1 MALQFCTEC
10 GKEVSNKAA
19 ACPHCGH
26 PVEDAIVPQRLDAPV
41 VIVKKN
47 SHPVLTVVGIVAIV
61 VAVLVG
67 VVILI
72 AVTHKESKFIARDA
86 TSDDAC
92 TQWNDYCINV
102 YCTFENVG
110 NAGGQERVRV
120 QLLDTS
126 TRQVR
131 ADHYD
136 DLTLAPQESQRLKFT
151 FPEAELDWRVSFM
164 CSVDP
169 KSK

>member
-1 MALQFCTEC
+1 MLPATT
-10 GKEVSNKAA
+10 
-19 ACPHCGH
+19 
-26 PVEDAIVPQRLDAPV
+26 PVRSGM
-41 VIVKKN
+41 N
-47 SHPVLTVVGIVAIV
+47 
-61 VAVLVG
+61 
-67 VVILI
+67 
-72 AVTHKESKFIARDA
+72 
-86 TSDDAC
+86 
-92 TQWNDYCINV
+92 YCINV